1 MPKVKLLLKII
12 VSYEII
18 CVFRLFLLILR
29 VFCGDECKVISLKF
43 KGKDMNTGRKI
54 VMTVI
59 SVLLMA
65 LAVFVYVK
73 FFFVY
78 SQGVNE
84 GDINYFQ
91 YEGFVF
97 KTYEGKM
104 IQTGYNSR
112 NSSATIQSNEFKF
125 SVEDEAVA
133 RQIEN
138 NSSRQI
144 KLHWKRYLGTLPWRG
159 NSEYVV
165 DSVVYVHPIVLPA
178 EPIDDLLTLP
188 EAR

>member
-1 MPKVKLLLKII
+1 MNIGGKII
-12 VSYEII
+12 AIVSTLA
-18 CVFRLFLLILR
+18 V
-29 VFCGDECKVISLKF
+29 V
-43 KGKDMNTGRKI
+43 
-54 VMTVI
+54 
-59 SVLLMA
+59 A

-91 YEGFVF
+91 YEGFIF

-125 SVEDEAVA
+125 SVVDEAVA

-159 NSEYVV
+159 KSQYVV
-165 DSVVYVHPIVLPA
+165 DSVVSVQPLGVPVIPMDDPLILPV
-178 EPIDDLLTLP
+178 EN
-188 EAR
+188 

>member
-1 MPKVKLLLKII
+1 M
-12 VSYEII
+12 Y
-18 CVFRLFLLILR
+18 
-29 VFCGDECKVISLKF
+29 
-43 KGKDMNTGRKI
+43 MNTGGKI
-54 VMTVI
+54 IAIVSALAV
-59 SVLLMA
+59 VA

-91 YEGFVF
+91 NEGFIF

-112 NSSATIQSNEFKF
+112 NTSATIQSNEFKF
-125 SVEDEAVA
+125 SVEDERVA

-138 NSSRQI
+138 SSSRQI
-144 KLHWKRYLGTLPWRG
+144 KLHWKRYLGVLPWRG
-159 NSEYVV
+159 NSQFVV
-165 DSVVYVHPIVLPA
+165 DSVVYVQPMNVMPLEDDGLLDMPLP
-178 EPIDDLLTLP
+178 
-188 EAR
+188 

>member
-1 MPKVKLLLKII
+1 
-12 VSYEII
+12 
-18 CVFRLFLLILR
+18 
-29 VFCGDECKVISLKF
+29 
-43 KGKDMNTGRKI
+43 MNTGGKI
-54 VMTVI
+54 ITVL
-59 SVLLMA
+59 ST
-65 LAVFVYVK
+65 LAVVGLAIFIYVK

-91 YEGFVF
+91 YEGFIF

-125 SVEDEAVA
+125 SVEDEVVA
-133 RQIEN
+133 RQIES

-159 NSEYVV
+159 NSQYVV
-165 DSVVYVHPIVLPA
+165 DSVVSVLPLSVPGA
-178 EPIDDLLTLP
+178 PIDDPLALP
-188 EAR
+188 VEN